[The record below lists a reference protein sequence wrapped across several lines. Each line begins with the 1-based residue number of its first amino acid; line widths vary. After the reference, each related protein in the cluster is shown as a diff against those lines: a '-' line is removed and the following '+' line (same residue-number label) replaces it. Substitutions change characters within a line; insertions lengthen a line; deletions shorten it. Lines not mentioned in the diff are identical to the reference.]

1 MDETQK
7 ERDWF
12 WKIFGGA
19 IIGVISILIA
29 TLFNYVQSSIADLRF
44 QIIQITKDANEFESK
59 DFGSIKEKIVACE
72 TKLDSINTKDLISLK
87 ENLGIIS
94 SSIKDY
100 DKDQQS
106 LKEKDTSF
114 DEKITEILEKIK
126 KLETDMQSLKE
137 KIAALE
143 AMKK

>member
-1 MDETQK
+1 MDDPHK
-7 ERDWF
+7 EKDWF

-44 QIIQITKDANEFESK
+44 QIIQITKDASEFESK

-72 TKLDSINTKDLISLK
+72 TQINSINSKDLVSLK
-87 ENLGIIS
+87 ETLNVINNS
-94 SSIKDY
+94 VKDY

-106 LKEKDTSF
+106 LKEKDLSF
-114 DEKITEILEKIK
+114 DEKINVIFEKIK
-126 KLETDMQSLKE
+126 KLETDIQSLKE

-143 AMKK
+143 VTKK